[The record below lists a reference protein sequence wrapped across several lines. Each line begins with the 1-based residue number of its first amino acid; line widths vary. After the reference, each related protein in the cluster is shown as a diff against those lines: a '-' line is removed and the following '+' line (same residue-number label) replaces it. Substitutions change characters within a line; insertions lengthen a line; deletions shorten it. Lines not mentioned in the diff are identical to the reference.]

1 MNDFQLKPSY
11 LHGFCALSPW
21 PCQGL
26 KGQHRSMTQRLRGS
40 SSEQTY
46 AIKVFLN
53 AHFLDYSLQRSPHF
67 FRNVITTG
75 LLSLYKSIVGLS
87 IQNSWERY
95 SWKDRKIYILKHFSR
110 LATREP

>member
-1 MNDFQLKPSY
+1 MSDFQLKPSY

-21 PCQGL
+21 LCQGL
-26 KGQHRSMTQRLRGS
+26 TGQHRSMTQRLRGS

-46 AIKVFLN
+46 AINVFLN

-75 LLSLYKSIVGLS
+75 SLPLYKSVVGLS
-87 IQNSWERY
+87 IQNS
-95 SWKDRKIYILKHFSR
+95 
-110 LATREP
+110 

>member
-87 IQNSWERY
+87 IQNS
-95 SWKDRKIYILKHFSR
+95 
-110 LATREP
+110 